1 MRRIVSVVRPYW
13 PTITI
18 VGLFILVTA
27 GLGVVNPIL
36 IRVVFDSALFP
47 SGGGPDFDLLW
58 ILFGVMAG
66 IIVVVGALGVVQTY
80 FTNLIRQNVMR
91 DLRDRLFQQLEAQ
104 PLSFFACTRIGE
116 IQSRVSNDVGGVQ
129 TVVTSTLSE
138 ALSVSRITLSKFF
151 GRQNQETERFHQ
163 ENQRLSELVIRQ
175 EMNCPSL
182 EVVGNHCDLAR
193 PTLQTHNV
201 RRSS

>member
-13 PTITI
+13 PT
-18 VGLFILVTA
+18 
-27 GLGVVNPIL
+27 
-36 IRVVFDSALFP
+36 ALFP

-66 IIVVVGALGVVQTY
+66 ITVVVGALGVVQTY

-91 DLRDRLFQQLEAQ
+91 DLRDRHFQQLEAQ

-129 TVVTSTLSE
+129 TVVTSTLTE
-138 ALSVSRITLSKFF
+138 ALSVSRIMLSKFF
-151 GRQNQETERFHQ
+151 DRQNQETEQFHQ
-163 ENQRLSELVIRQ
+163 EKQRL
-175 EMNCPSL
+175 
-182 EVVGNHCDLAR
+182 
-193 PTLQTHNV
+193 
-201 RRSS
+201 